1 MPQTDD
7 LDFHHQILIK
17 MLESQ
22 AEQKTAEWFTN
33 YLKGEIEYRGLK
45 TGMLKSILSEFYKK
59 QNLTSKKMKFN
70 FLIFDIG

>member
-7 LDFHHQILIK
+7 LDYHHQLLIK

-33 YLKGEIEYRGLK
+33 YLKGEIEYRG
-45 TGMLKSILSEFYKK
+45 
-59 QNLTSKKMKFN
+59 
-70 FLIFDIG
+70 